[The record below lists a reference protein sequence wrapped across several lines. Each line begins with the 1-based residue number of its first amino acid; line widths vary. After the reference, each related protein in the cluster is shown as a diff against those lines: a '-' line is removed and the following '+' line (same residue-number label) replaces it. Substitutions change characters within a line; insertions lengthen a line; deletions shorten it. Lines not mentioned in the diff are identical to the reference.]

1 MIVSLYPMSNLTE
14 FLLLSWCCEMKKE
27 RNEIHV
33 RVSVEER
40 DMIRKRMEST
50 GIKNLNAFMKKMAID
65 GYIIM
70 LDLSDIKE
78 VVRLIRINSNN
89 LNQYVKRAN
98 ENGSIYLQDIRQLQ
112 EQQEE
117 IWESI
122 KQVLERL
129 SNIK

>member
-1 MIVSLYPMSNLTE
+1 
-14 FLLLSWCCEMKKE
+14 MKKE